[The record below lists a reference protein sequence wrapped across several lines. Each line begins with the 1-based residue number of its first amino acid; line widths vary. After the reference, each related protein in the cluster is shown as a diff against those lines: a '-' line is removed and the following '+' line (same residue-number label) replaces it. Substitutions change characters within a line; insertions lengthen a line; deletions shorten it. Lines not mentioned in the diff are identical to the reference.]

1 MNQASLLHLIDLGVI
16 DSRLLENAGWAR
28 LLVSLAFSA
37 LLFVAPALPVTPA
50 YGQYPVRDGLMAD
63 RNRETLARHTFEQL
77 VERYA
82 ILGFTEDMMERLPA
96 GAFEWRDASELA
108 ALVETLMSDADVLG
122 YTRGDL
128 RILIEEVYPGFGPVA
143 DWGAQQKDRARQV
156 LGTHRAVLL
165 SLAQDQERWDAQQD
179 RLHRLKNRI
188 DGVGERWGSIVTFPL
203 PDVAPRQKLME
214 LRANA
219 RALAQQEA
227 LLLREAM
234 LGRSLL
240 YNLQNAT
247 GPDAKARQLALTERA
262 VGVASP

>member
-1 MNQASLLHLIDLGVI
+1 MVQKNQKTI
-16 DSRLLENAGWAR
+16 
-28 LLVSLAFSA
+28 
-37 LLFVAPALPVTPA
+37 A
-50 YGQYPVRDGLMAD
+50 YHA
-63 RNRETLARHTFEQL
+63 FEQF
-77 VERYA
+77 VERHA
-82 ILGFTEDMMERLPA
+82 ILDFTRQMMKALQDT
-96 GAFEWRDASELA
+96 GFEWRDASELA
-108 ALVETLMSDADVLG
+108 ALVETLMSEADVLG
-122 YTRGDL
+122 YTREDL
-128 RILIEEVYPGFGPVA
+128 RLLIEEAYPGFRPVA
-143 DWGAQQKDRARQV
+143 DWGAQQEARARQV

-165 SLAQDQERWDAQQD
+165 SLAKDQERWDAQQD

-247 GPDAKARQLALTERA
+247 GPDAKARELALTERA
-262 VGVASP
+262 IGVASP

>member
-1 MNQASLLHLIDLGVI
+1 MNQVSSMRLIGFNLIDF
-16 DSRLLENAGWAR
+16 RLLCQVLR
-28 LLVSLAFSA
+28 KTLLGGLA
-37 LLFVAPALPVTPA
+37 LLSFPFGVVVA
-50 YGQYPVRDGLMAD
+50 YGQYPVRDGLMAE
-63 RNRETLARHTFEQL
+63 RNRETLARHSFEQL

-82 ILGFTEDMMERLPA
+82 ILGFTQDMMERLPA
-96 GAFEWRDASELA
+96 GAFEWRDAFELA
-108 ALVETLMSDADVLG
+108 TLVETLMSEHDVLG
-122 YTRGDL
+122 YTRVDL
-128 RILIEEVYPGFGPVA
+128 QLLIEEAYPGFRPVV
-143 DWGAQQKDRARQV
+143 DWAAQQEDRAKKV

-165 SLAQDQERWDAQQD
+165 SLAEDQERWAAQQD
-179 RLHRLKNRI
+179 RLRRLKSRI
-188 DGVGERWGSIVTFPL
+188 DGAGESWGSFVTPLL

-219 RALAQQEA
+219 RVLAQQEA

>member
-1 MNQASLLHLIDLGVI
+1 MRLIGLSLVYFSLIDFRLLRQVLRQSLLAGLA
-16 DSRLLENAGWAR
+16 LL
-28 LLVSLAFSA
+28 SI
-37 LLFVAPALPVTPA
+37 LFVAPA
-50 YGQYPVRDGLMAD
+50 YGQYPVRDGLMAE
-63 RNRETLARHTFEQL
+63 RNQETLARHTFEQL

-82 ILGFTEDMMERLPA
+82 ILGFTQDMMERLPA
-96 GAFEWRDASELA
+96 GAFEWQDAFELA
-108 ALVETLMSDADVLG
+108 TLVETLMEEADVLG

-128 RILIEEVYPGFGPVA
+128 QLLIEEAYPGFRPVA
-143 DWGAQQKDRARQV
+143 DWAAQQEDRAKKV

-165 SLAQDQERWDAQQD
+165 SLAQDQERWAAQQQ
-179 RLHRLKNRI
+179 RLHRLKSRI
-188 DGVGERWGSIVTFPL
+188 DGVGESWGGFVTPL
-203 PDVAPRQKLME
+203 LPEVAPRQKLME